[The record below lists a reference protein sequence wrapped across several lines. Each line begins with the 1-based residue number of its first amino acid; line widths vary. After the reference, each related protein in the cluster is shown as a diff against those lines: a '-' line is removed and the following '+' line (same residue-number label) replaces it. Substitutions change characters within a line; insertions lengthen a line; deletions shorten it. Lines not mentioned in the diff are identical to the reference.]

1 MFKPSPKMSC
11 SSANDI
17 PEVDPDA
24 EFDPLLR
31 RGVHVALGHPPLH
44 LDSAPDGVHHAGEL
58 GEEPVP
64 GVLYDPA
71 PVFPDL
77 RIDQLPAVRAEPFVR
92 PLLIRPHKARVPGYV
107 GGEDRGE
114 AADRGHV
121 SRGSLLA

>member
-44 LDSAPDGVHHAGEL
+44 LNCATHRVNDALEFDQH
-58 GEEPVP
+58 PVA
-64 GVLYDPA
+64 GVLYNPA
-71 PVFPDL
+71 AILGLTSSRRCPFSRSSPPHP
-77 RIDQLPAVRAEPFVR
+77 RPWAASSLPRR
-92 PLLIRPHKARVPGYV
+92 RLG
-107 GGEDRGE
+107 
-114 AADRGHV
+114 
-121 SRGSLLA
+121 SR